1 MNTGTISVPF
11 TTWNGTCHLADAQY
25 LLNDA
30 NKLGSE
36 EGKKTNIKR
45 NLRMFQVL
53 LINYVIE
60 SPHSLSRQIEQV
72 LEKLHFIQHRF
83 IIVGT

>member
-1 MNTGTISVPF
+1 MKTGTISVPF
-11 TTWNGTCHLADAQY
+11 TTWNGTCHLVDAQY

-36 EGKKTNIKR
+36 ERKDTNIRRK
-45 NLRMFQVL
+45 LRLFQVL
-53 LINYVIE
+53 LINYLIE

-72 LEKLHFIQHRF
+72 LEKLHCTQHRF
-83 IIVGT
+83 IIVGI